1 MKRNLLLWI
10 CLCIANI
17 AFSQTT
23 HLTDLG
29 VLATV
34 SVDLNAPDLQRF
46 VFSVPEPPEGA
57 SPNAEIYGPGQ
68 PRIISYG
75 SGTWQISVSG
85 VLLDDDSN
93 YGEAVL
99 ELCVDKWYDEKNGR
113 YVISISNTDTSGRY
127 WRCYYEIRL
136 LWNKLM

>member
-99 ELCVDKWYDEKNGR
+99 ELCVDNDMMKKWK
-113 YVISISNTDTSGRY
+113 
-127 WRCYYEIRL
+127 IR
-136 LWNKLM
+136 NFYFKY

>member
-34 SVDLNAPDLQRF
+34 SVDL
-46 VFSVPEPPEGA
+46 
-57 SPNAEIYGPGQ
+57 IH
-68 PRIISYG
+68 RICNGLFFLCQSH
-75 SGTWQISVSG
+75 QKEQ
-85 VLLDDDSN
+85 VLMLK
-93 YGEAVL
+93 YMVL
-99 ELCVDKWYDEKNGR
+99 VNHE
-113 YVISISNTDTSGRY
+113 
-127 WRCYYEIRL
+127 
-136 LWNKLM
+136 

>member
-46 VFSVPEPPEGA
+46 VFLCQSHQKEQA
-57 SPNAEIYGPGQ
+57 LMLKYM
-68 PRIISYG
+68 
-75 SGTWQISVSG
+75 
-85 VLLDDDSN
+85 VLVN
-93 YGEAVL
+93 HE
-99 ELCVDKWYDEKNGR
+99 
-113 YVISISNTDTSGRY
+113 
-127 WRCYYEIRL
+127 
-136 LWNKLM
+136 